1 MGDQLMPWHLNY
13 MDNIDYDRVDLVK
26 EGANS
31 KAHIKIIKQRGGIT
45 MDLDKILAAL
55 QPEHRS
61 VIEKA
66 LKDKEDAA
74 TAEADKAKKAEED
87 AAAAKDEVEKLKSQ
101 APLPTGQS
109 EEDIVKS
116 IKDPAVRALMESQ
129 IAKTKVA
136 EEQVRKARETALEG
150 EAIAKA
156 KEVPGIGAE
165 EAVLAGVYKK
175 LKAVDEQL
183 CTDVFGIFKAASN
196 LVTEGSGAFTETGS
210 VARTTG
216 VSKSS
221 DAIWAEIETIGKSIK
236 GDNKAMTLTTAVS
249 KALEQNPQL
258 YAQYVAA
265 QEAGL

>member
-1 MGDQLMPWHLNY
+1 MGDNLMPWHLNY

-66 LKDKEDAA
+66 LKDKEDMA

-109 EEDIVKS
+109 EDEIVKS

-136 EEQVRKARETALEG
+136 EEQVRKAREAALEG

-165 EAVLAGVYKK
+165 EATLATVYKK

-216 VSKSS
+216 VAKSS
-221 DAIWAEIETIGKSIK
+221 DAIWAEIESIGKTIK
-236 GDNKAMTLTTAVS
+236 GDNKAMTLTSAVT